1 MRLKNKIAVITGGA
15 MGIGQA
21 TALRFGQEGAKIII
35 VDVAETEGL
44 GTEQALKRQNLDCIF
59 IHGNVAEESDWQKL
73 MDTIMKKYGRMD
85 ILFNNAG
92 TNVFNSIVKVNSEE
106 LDHIIAVDLKGT
118 ILGCKFAI
126 ESMLKTGG
134 GSIIN
139 NSSIL
144 GLLGTDC
151 APIYSACKGGIMALT
166 RQLAF
171 EYAQNNIRVNCV
183 CPGTILTPFVQR
195 DIDTKRVTSDQ
206 ILHGVPMQR
215 FAKPSEIASAVLF
228 LASDDASYV
237 TGASLVVDGGRTSH

>member
-1 MRLKNKIAVITGGA
+1 
-15 MGIGQA
+15 
-21 TALRFGQEGAKIII
+21 
-35 VDVAETEGL
+35 
-44 GTEQALKRQNLDCIF
+44 
-59 IHGNVAEESDWQKL
+59 
-73 MDTIMKKYGRMD
+73 
-85 ILFNNAG
+85 
-92 TNVFNSIVKVNSEE
+92 
-106 LDHIIAVDLKGT
+106 
-118 ILGCKFAI
+118 
-126 ESMLKTGG
+126 
-134 GSIIN
+134 
-139 NSSIL
+139 
-144 GLLGTDC
+144 
-151 APIYSACKGGIMALT
+151 MALT